1 MGRKLVRREM
11 IIEAMTSAHVPQ
23 IAELEKLCFSD
34 PWSEKSV
41 ASELNNPLSH
51 WLVAVE
57 DDAVLGYIGSQT
69 VLDESDMMNVAV
81 SPAHRRKG
89 IAEALVLAL
98 ADALREK
105 GSVKLTLEVRASN
118 VPAITLYEK
127 LDFKPIGLRKN
138 YYRNP
143 KEDALI
149 LQKEL

>member
-1 MGRKLVRREM
+1 ME
-11 IIEAMTSAHVPQ
+11 IIKMEQGHVAQVAALEA
-23 IAELEKLCFSD
+23 ICFRA
-34 PWSEKSV
+34 PWSENSV
-41 ASELNNPLSH
+41 ASELDNPLSH

-118 VPAITLYEK
+118 APAITLYEK

-143 KEDALI
+143 KEDASI
-149 LQKEL
+149 MQKEL